1 MSKRKRFSSEEISD
15 IVMKLIGEVE
25 PVGETNA
32 DNRRYDNLLLLL
44 NTVDILLDEIQFVMP
59 YSEYVE
65 YSMKRAGKEAV
76 KWGKEKRE
84 WFNEVVGDE
93 D

>member
-1 MSKRKRFSSEEISD
+1 MSRKRFSSEEISD

-32 DNRRYDNLLLLL
+32 DNQRYDNLLLLL
-44 NTVDILLDEIQFVMP
+44 NTVDILIDEIRFVMP
-59 YSEYVE
+59 YSEYAE
-65 YSMKRAGKEAV
+65 RSMKRAGKEAV